1 MSFTAKRGST
11 FSGEH
16 IVTSKMKQLTPI
28 GSISIIDELRKAAE
42 REKGV
47 TRGCS
52 RCGDSGFEIVEG
64 KGARKCDHTINDVD
78 QLRERVAIEVMDLP
92 DDQAQAEYNRRTR

>member
-1 MSFTAKRGST
+1 
-11 FSGEH
+11 
-16 IVTSKMKQLTPI
+16 MKPLTPI
-28 GSISIIDELRKAAE
+28 ASVGIIDELRKAAE

-64 KGARKCDHTINDVD
+64 KGARKCDHAIDDVD
-78 QLRERVAIEVMDLP
+78 QLRERIAIEVEHLEN
-92 DDQAQAEYNRRTR
+92 AQAEYDRRTR

>member
-1 MSFTAKRGST
+1 
-11 FSGEH
+11 
-16 IVTSKMKQLTPI
+16 MKPLTQI
-28 GSISIIDELRKAAE
+28 GSVGIIDKLRKAAE

-64 KGARKCDHTINDVD
+64 KGARKCDHTADD
-78 QLRERVAIEVMDLP
+78 QLRERIAIEVMDLP
-92 DDQAQAEYNRRTR
+92 DDVAQAEFNRRTSNNL